1 MLLGGD
7 MQITKSDKQ
16 RLLQALAELKQEHRN
31 LDLAIQ
37 EMAEK
42 VHANQLEV
50 SRLKRQKLT
59 LKDSIARLESK
70 LIPNLHA

>member
-7 MQITKSDKQ
+7 MQITKSEKQ
-16 RLLQALAELKQEHRN
+16 QLLQALAELKQEHRN